1 MAVTRKTFS
10 VKIRTRLSYDELDN
24 LCGQYCRAPY
34 SIHLGGLDT
43 TTKIACKLMLIACT
57 DPVDRD
63 RVKAVF
69 AMRGA
74 HVNKSG
80 TATGVPANSDNDAPP
95 DRAA

>member
-1 MAVTRKTFS
+1 MTNVKTFS

-43 TTKIACKLMLIACT
+43 SAKIACKLMLIACT
-57 DPVDRD
+57 NPEDRD

-74 HVNKSG
+74 HVNKGS
-80 TATGVPANSDNDAPP
+80 TMMAAPANSDKGTPP